1 MKALTESGD
10 LETDIF
16 FQEYTSKESI
26 QKYSR
31 ATAGTGIS
39 YLLEHD
45 YKEVYLEALKHLPEA
60 SRQNGIN
67 MLEFGCGAGMNLIW
81 LAAMLESQG
90 LPVAKAI
97 GTDFSPVLIEAAKN
111 ESRDFLSDRD
121 QAKVEFHVANNDS
134 LISDMAESLAED
146 RSAISAAFDFIIGVN
161 TIRYSHRSGKQ
172 KDCARDIY
180 DMLVPGGISVV
191 IDMNQR
197 FPLFRSAVKAR
208 LRGEDPNEADCYL
221 PTLEEYTEP
230 FKEVGFEVL
239 NSENFCWVPH
249 SAGPIMCKALQL
261 ATPVLNLFARSRAM
275 RSLVVVR
282 KPISY

>member
-161 TIRYSHRSGKQ
+161 TIRYSHRSEKQ

-208 LRGEDPNEADCYL
+208 LRGENPNEPDCYL

-230 FKEVGFEVL
+230 FKVL
-239 NSENFCWVPH
+239 KTNMEKVSFLF
-249 SAGPIMCKALQL
+249 PITQNITL
-261 ATPVLNLFARSRAM
+261 
-275 RSLVVVR
+275 
-282 KPISY
+282 